1 MVGNAFHHMKSKIL
15 LINLF
20 AIVLD
25 REHISLTFIYT
36 CIEFSAY
43 VAHIIHADMS
53 VISCIIRAIC
63 LIVTS
68 YDNNK

>member
-1 MVGNAFHHMKSKIL
+1 MVGNAYHNMKSKIL

-20 AIVLD
+20 ASVLD
-25 REHISLTFIYT
+25 REHISHT

-53 VISCIIRAIC
+53 VTSCIIRAIC